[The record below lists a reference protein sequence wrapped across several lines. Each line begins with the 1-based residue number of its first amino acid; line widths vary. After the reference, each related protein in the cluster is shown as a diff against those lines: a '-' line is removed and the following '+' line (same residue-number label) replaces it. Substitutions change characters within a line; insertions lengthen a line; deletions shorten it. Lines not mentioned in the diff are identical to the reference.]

1 MKLACRCM
9 LQWAFGCCK
18 LHSDQCLQQRS
29 QPRQRHTGVNWPQ
42 PGKVREQTLRTW
54 QADRSTLAQCVRG
67 VLTNPRKMPP
77 GAEEEG
83 FQSAELCRAMQSCRP
98 SAEDWGPSRYGH
110 YQCLVCSLCVCRETR
125 TGAQRGCASGDIA
138 RIPSRGRHLSV
149 SLKSFFAGAL
159 QEEPTWLQAKLLV
172 PLTETFW
179 Q

>member
-1 MKLACRCM
+1 M

-83 FQSAELCRAMQSCRP
+83 FQSAELCRA
-98 SAEDWGPSRYGH
+98 AGH
-110 YQCLVCSLCVCRETR
+110 RR
-125 TGAQRGCASGDIA
+125 
-138 RIPSRGRHLSV
+138 RI
-149 SLKSFFAGAL
+149 GAL
-159 QEEPTWLQAKLLV
+159 LAMAITSALFAAFAFAERLGRELNEAVPVATLRGSQAAV
-172 PLTETFW
+172 VTF
-179 Q
+179 QFH